1 MTSMMFSSAEYIR
14 ELRTSGLSQEQSETI
29 SKGVENIRE
38 DMNQL
43 ATKEDLRE
51 LKDDV
56 KELKKETQN
65 LRKELHEG
73 INGVRTELNGNIN
86 GLRTELHESING
98 LRTEFKNDLKNIKD
112 EIFAKMDEY
121 SENILNRW
129 IAKSSV
135 LIMTATAAIIG
146 TIAFMHR

>member
-14 ELRTSGLSQEQSETI
+14 ELRTSGFSQEQSETI

-56 KELKKETQN
+56 KELKKETQS
-65 LRKELHEG
+65 LRKELHES
-73 INGVRTELNGNIN
+73 INGVRTEL
-86 GLRTELHESING
+86 HESISG
-98 LRTEFKNDLKNIKD
+98 LRTEFKNEFKNFKD
-112 EIFAKMDEY
+112 EIFARMDEY
-121 SENILNRW
+121 NENILHRW

-135 LIMTATAAIIG
+135 LIMTATAVIIG

>member
-14 ELRTSGLSQEQSETI
+14 ELKTSGFSQEQSETI

-56 KELKKETQN
+56 KELKKETQS
-65 LRKELHEG
+65 LRKELHES
-73 INGVRTELNGNIN
+73 INGVRTEL
-86 GLRTELHESING
+86 HESISG
-98 LRTEFKNDLKNIKD
+98 LRTEFKNEFKNFKD
-112 EIFAKMDEY
+112 EIFARMDEY
-121 SENILNRW
+121 NENILHRW

-135 LIMTATAAIIG
+135 LIMTATAVIIG

>member
-14 ELRTSGLSQEQSETI
+14 ELRTSGFSQEQSETI

-43 ATKEDLRE
+43 ATKEDLRD

-56 KELKKETQN
+56 KELKNETQS

-73 INGVRTELNGNIN
+73 INGVRAEPYKSINVMRAELRESTNE
-86 GLRTELHESING
+86 LRTEI
-98 LRTEFKNDLKNIKD
+98 KNFKD
-112 EIFAKMDEY
+112 EILAKLKQAH
-121 SENILNRW
+121 ENILHRW
-129 IAKSSV
+129 IAQSSV
-135 LIMTATAAIIG
+135 LIMTATVVIIS
-146 TIAFMHR
+146 TIALMHR

>member
-14 ELRTSGLSQEQSETI
+14 ELRTSGFSQEQSETI
-29 SKGVENIRE
+29 TKGIENIRE

-43 ATKEDLRE
+43 ATKEDVRE

-65 LRKELHEG
+65 LRKELHE
-73 INGVRTELNGNIN
+73 
-86 GLRTELHESING
+86 SING
-98 LRTEFKNDLKNIKD
+98 LRAEFKNDLKNIKD
-112 EIFAKMDEY
+112 EIFAKMDKY

-135 LIMTATAAIIG
+135 LIMTATALIIG

>member
-14 ELRTSGLSQEQSETI
+14 ELRTSGFSQEQSETI
-29 SKGVENIRE
+29 SKGIESIRE

-56 KELKKETQN
+56 KELKNETQS

-73 INGVRTELNGNIN
+73 INGVRAEPYKSINVMRAELRESTNE
-86 GLRTELHESING
+86 LRTEI
-98 LRTEFKNDLKNIKD
+98 KNFKD
-112 EIFAKMDEY
+112 EILAKLKQAH
-121 SENILNRW
+121 ENILHRW
-129 IAKSSV
+129 IAQSSV
-135 LIMTATAAIIG
+135 LIMTATVVIIS
-146 TIAFMHR
+146 TIALMHR

>member
-14 ELRTSGLSQEQSETI
+14 ELRTSGFSQEQSETI

-56 KELKKETQN
+56 KELRKETQS

-73 INGVRTELNGNIN
+73 INGVRTEF
-86 GLRTELHESING
+86 RD
-98 LRTEFKNDLKNIKD
+98 EFKNFRE
-112 EIFAKMDEY
+112 EILARMDAY
-121 SENILNRW
+121 KENILHRW
-129 IAKSSV
+129 ISQSSV
-135 LIMTATAAIIG
+135 LIMTATAVIIG

>member
-14 ELRTSGLSQEQSETI
+14 ELRTSGFSQEQSETI

-56 KELKKETQN
+56 KELRKETQS

-73 INGVRTELNGNIN
+73 INGVRTEPYKSIN
-86 GLRTELHESING
+86 VMRAELCESNNELRTEINNC
-98 LRTEFKNDLKNIKD
+98 KNEILAKLKQ
-112 EIFAKMDEY
+112 AH
-121 SENILNRW
+121 ENILHRW
-129 IAKSSV
+129 VAQSSV
-135 LIMTATAAIIG
+135 LIMMATAAIIS

>member
-14 ELRTSGLSQEQSETI
+14 ELRTSGFSQEQSETI

-51 LKDDV
+51 LKN
-56 KELKKETQN
+56 ETQS

-73 INGVRTELNGNIN
+73 INGVRAEPYKSINVMRAELRESTNE
-86 GLRTELHESING
+86 LRTEI
-98 LRTEFKNDLKNIKD
+98 KNCKD
-112 EIFAKMDEY
+112 EILAKLKQAH
-121 SENILNRW
+121 ENILHRW
-129 IAKSSV
+129 IAQSSV
-135 LIMTATAAIIG
+135 LIMTATVVIIS
-146 TIAFMHR
+146 TIALMHR

>member
-14 ELRTSGLSQEQSETI
+14 ELRTSGFSQEQSETI

-56 KELKKETQN
+56 KELRKETQS

-73 INGVRTELNGNIN
+73 INGVRTELNGSIN

-98 LRTEFKNDLKNIKD
+98 LRT
-112 EIFAKMDEY
+112 
-121 SENILNRW
+121 
-129 IAKSSV
+129 
-135 LIMTATAAIIG
+135 
-146 TIAFMHR
+146 

>member
-14 ELRTSGLSQEQSETI
+14 ELRTSGFSQEQSETI
-29 SKGVENIRE
+29 TKGVENIRE

-56 KELKKETQN
+56 KELKKETQS
-65 LRKELHEG
+65 LRKELHES
-73 INGVRTELNGNIN
+73 INGVRTEL
-86 GLRTELHESING
+86 HESISG
-98 LRTEFKNDLKNIKD
+98 LRTEFKNEFKNFKD
-112 EIFAKMDEY
+112 EIFARMDEY
-121 SENILNRW
+121 NENILHRW

-135 LIMTATAAIIG
+135 LIMTATAVIIG

>member
-1 MTSMMFSSAEYIR
+1 MPNISANLEQAALAKSSQKQYQR
-14 ELRTSGLSQEQSETI
+14 
-29 SKGVENIRE
+29 GVENIRE

-56 KELKKETQN
+56 KELRKETQS

-73 INGVRTELNGNIN
+73 INGVRTEF
-86 GLRTELHESING
+86 RD
-98 LRTEFKNDLKNIKD
+98 EFKNFRE
-112 EIFAKMDEY
+112 EILARMDAY
-121 SENILNRW
+121 KENILHRW
-129 IAKSSV
+129 ISQSSV
-135 LIMTATAAIIG
+135 LIMTATAVIIG

>member
-1 MTSMMFSSAEYIR
+1 MTSMMFSSAEFIR
-14 ELRTSGLSQEQSETI
+14 ELRTSGFSQEQSETI
-29 SKGVENIRE
+29 TKGVENIRE

-56 KELKKETQN
+56 KELKKETQI
-65 LRKELHEG
+65 LRKELHES
-73 INGVRTELNGNIN
+73 INGVRTEL
-86 GLRTELHESING
+86 HESISG
-98 LRTEFKNDLKNIKD
+98 LRTEFKNEFKNFKD
-112 EIFAKMDEY
+112 EIFARMDEY
-121 SENILNRW
+121 NENILHRW

-135 LIMTATAAIIG
+135 LIMTATAVIIG

>member
-14 ELRTSGLSQEQSETI
+14 ELRTSGFSQEQSETI
-29 SKGVENIRE
+29 TKGVENIRE

-56 KELKKETQN
+56 KELKKETQS
-65 LRKELHEG
+65 LRKELHES
-73 INGVRTELNGNIN
+73 INGVRTEL
-86 GLRTELHESING
+86 HESISG
-98 LRTEFKNDLKNIKD
+98 LRTEFKNEFKNFKD
-112 EIFAKMDEY
+112 EIFARMDKY
-121 SENILNRW
+121 NENILHRW

-135 LIMTATAAIIG
+135 LIMTATAVIIG

>member
-14 ELRTSGLSQEQSETI
+14 ELRTSGFSQEQSETI
-29 SKGVENIRE
+29 SKGFENIRK

-43 ATKEDLRE
+43 ATKEDLR
-51 LKDDV
+51 
-56 KELKKETQN
+56 ELKKETQN

>member
-14 ELRTSGLSQEQSETI
+14 ELRTSGFSQEQSETI
-29 SKGVENIRE
+29 SKGIESIRE

-51 LKDDV
+51 LKNDV
-56 KELKKETQN
+56 KELKNETQS

>member
-14 ELRTSGLSQEQSETI
+14 ELRTSGFSQEQSETI
-29 SKGVENIRE
+29 SKGFENIRK

-86 GLRTELHESING
+86 GLRTE
-98 LRTEFKNDLKNIKD
+98 FKNDLKNIKD

-121 SENILNRW
+121 SENIVNRW

-146 TIAFMHR
+146 TIALMHR